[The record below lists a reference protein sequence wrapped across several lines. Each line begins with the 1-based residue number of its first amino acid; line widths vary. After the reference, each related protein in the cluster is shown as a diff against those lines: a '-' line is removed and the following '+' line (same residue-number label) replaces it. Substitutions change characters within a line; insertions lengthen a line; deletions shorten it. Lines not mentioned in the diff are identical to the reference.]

1 MKIVLIG
8 YMGSGKSSVAKHLA
22 TTLNFDKLDLDTV
35 IEDSEGKPITEIFL
49 ESGEIYFRKQEGSLL
64 KEIITTKNNI
74 VLATGGGTPCY
85 GNVME
90 FLKNQEDVLTV
101 YLKVSVDL
109 LTKRLTTEK
118 EHRPIIS
125 HLKNGAQLNEF
136 IRKHLFERA
145 FYYNQ
150 ALLRLNTDDYSE
162 DEVVEQIVATLY

>member
-1 MKIVLIG
+1 
-8 YMGSGKSSVAKHLA
+8 MGSGKSAVAKRLSA
-22 TTLNFDKLDLDTV
+22 ALNFEKLDLDSV

-49 ESGEIYFRKQEGSLL
+49 ESGEIYFRKQEGLLL
-64 KEIITTKNNI
+64 KEIIKTKKNI

-85 GNVME
+85 GNLME
-90 FLKNQEDVLTV
+90 FLKSKEDVLTV
-101 YLKVSVDL
+101 YLNASVDL
-109 LTKRLTTEK
+109 LTKRLLTEK

-125 HLKNGAQLNEF
+125 HLKNEAQLNDF

-150 ALLRLNTDDYSE
+150 SQLRLNTDSLSE